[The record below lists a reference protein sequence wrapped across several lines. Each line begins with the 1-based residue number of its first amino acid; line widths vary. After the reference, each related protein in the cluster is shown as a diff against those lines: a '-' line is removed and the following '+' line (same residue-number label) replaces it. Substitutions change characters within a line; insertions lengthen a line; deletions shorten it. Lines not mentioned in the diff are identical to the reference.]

1 MTGTQ
6 GPKADIWSAMTR
18 VGVGTIGSGWQGKPE
33 RANQGNAPPRQSL
46 HASEVFPC
54 KRPPRRTEPGRPRR
68 RRAGRRIRSNESGTA
83 EIRSRRSMFIVRS
96 RYGPITLC
104 AAFPNT
110 VLIPHQGYCTPDVC
124 ALFSGNQSK
133 ICSPTWLDGKPTRL
147 QHCSRP
153 PTTSP
158 SCIWMNEPTT
168 RSMIPE
174 SPLL

>member
-1 MTGTQ
+1 MEAPPSATLRHSMTGTQ

-33 RANQGNAPPRQSL
+33 RANQGNAPPRQSP

-96 RYGPITLC
+96 RYRPITLC

-133 ICSPTWLDGKPTRL
+133 KCSPTWTASRRA
-147 QHCSRP
+147 CSTALGRP
-153 PTTSP
+153 RRVQVASG
-158 SCIWMNEPTT
+158 
-168 RSMIPE
+168 
-174 SPLL
+174 